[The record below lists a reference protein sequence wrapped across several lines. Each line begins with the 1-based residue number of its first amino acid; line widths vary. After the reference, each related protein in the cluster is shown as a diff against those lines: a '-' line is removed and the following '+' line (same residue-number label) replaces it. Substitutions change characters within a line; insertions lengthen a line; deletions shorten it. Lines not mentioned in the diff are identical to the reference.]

1 MSESIVYRQIPRPS
15 ADLIASL
22 RGIAVADLHDEMSPI
37 DRRCRLMAPSMRPLL
52 PGRAVVGPA
61 MTAFNTPGDNLMM
74 HTALYLAERG
84 DVLVVSNG
92 GVPYGALWGGNATV
106 QATQKGVVGI
116 VIDGPARDTAQVR
129 GHEGFGVWSTSVSVG
144 KPGKE
149 APGSVNIPVLCGGVL
164 VNPGDIVV
172 ADDDGVIVIDPQDV
186 ERLVRAAR
194 ARMGRDEVMQA
205 SIHNG
210 NTLFEQLSGLKQLE
224 KVGAEIRD
232 GHWRE
237 RRDPPA
243 PL

>member
-15 ADLIASL
+15 ANLIESL

-37 DRRCRLMAPSMRPLL
+37 DRRRRLMAPSMRSLL
-52 PGRAVVGPA
+52 PGRSVVGPA

-106 QATQKGVVGI
+106 QATHKGVVGV

-129 GHEGFGVWSTSVSVG
+129 EHEGFGVWSTSVSVG
-144 KPGKE
+144 RPGKE
-149 APGSVNIPVLCGGVL
+149 APGSVNVPVLCGGVL

-172 ADDDGVIVIDPQDV
+172 ADDDGVIVIAPQDV

-205 SIHNG
+205 AIHNG
-210 NTLFEQLSGLKQLE
+210 GTLFEQLSGFKQLE

-237 RRDPPA
+237 GGDA
-243 PL
+243 